1 MEIESIHR
9 NLITLENICFP
20 FIITRFQKLLA
31 EEIDYGKGGIGH
43 IGIEGAENWLYYS
56 RSQKAS
62 VAFTIIVGWM
72 DSVVFPFGNEK

>member
-1 MEIESIHR
+1 MEKEES
-9 NLITLENICFP
+9 
-20 FIITRFQKLLA
+20 
-31 EEIDYGKGGIGH
+31 GIYA
-43 IGIEGAENWLYYS
+43 EGAENWLYYYS

>member
-1 MEIESIHR
+1 MEKEES
-9 NLITLENICFP
+9 
-20 FIITRFQKLLA
+20 
-31 EEIDYGKGGIGH
+31 GIYV
-43 IGIEGAENWLYYS
+43 GIEGAENWLYYS